1 MNHLA
6 NSTSPYLL
14 QHANNPVNWYPWGPE
29 ALQKAKDENKLILVS
44 IGYSACHWCHVMEH
58 ESFEDEKVAAVM
70 NEYFV
75 CIKVDREERPD
86 VDQIYMS
93 AVQLMSGRGGWP
105 LNCICLPDQRPIYG
119 GTYFR
124 KNDWTSL
131 LFNLADFFKNKPD
144 EAEDYAAR
152 LTEGIIQYES
162 VAFVKE
168 QPDYTCDDLEQ
179 TVNNWKKYFDKKEG
193 GLGAAPKFPMPNNW
207 LSLMRYAHL
216 AKDENVAEAVKL
228 TLHKMAFGGIY
239 DHIGGGFARYAVDGI
254 WHVPHF
260 EKMLYD
266 NAQLLSLYAEA
277 FTWNADPLYQK
288 VADGI
293 ISFTLRELCS
303 PEYGFYSALD
313 ADSEGKEGKF
323 YIFTKT
329 EIEHILGAD
338 ADLFCIYYHITD
350 DGNWEE
356 EASNVLFRRE
366 NDGELADKLGLQVD
380 VLLEKIE
387 ISRQIVFEAR
397 SLRVRP
403 GLDNKIL
410 ASWNGLMLKGLC
422 DAYRAFNKPEYLAT
436 AIKNAG
442 FILEGLLNKDGR
454 LSRIYNKNNND
465 ATVGADL
472 TEAKVAFL
480 DDYANIINAF
490 IALYEVTFDE
500 RWLIQ
505 AKKLADQAISH
516 YYDEANGIFFYTADD
531 DEQLIARKSE
541 IMDGVTP
548 ASNSVMARNLHQL
561 GLLFDEEQYHGISAQ
576 LLRNIFPHLSK
587 YPSAYSNWII
597 LLQEQVFGT
606 FEIAVTG
613 DDTEDTRQQ
622 MEKNYIPNKII
633 LGGKKGSLPLL
644 QDKFGAVTQ
653 IFICKDKTCG
663 LPAGNIADALK
674 QIKDV

>member
-1 MNHLA
+1 
-6 NSTSPYLL
+6 
-14 QHANNPVNWYPWGPE
+14 
-29 ALQKAKDENKLILVS
+29 
-44 IGYSACHWCHVMEH
+44 
-58 ESFEDEKVAAVM
+58 
-70 NEYFV
+70 
-75 CIKVDREERPD
+75 
-86 VDQIYMS
+86 
-93 AVQLMSGRGGWP
+93 
-105 LNCICLPDQRPIYG
+105 
-119 GTYFR
+119 
-124 KNDWTSL
+124 
-131 LFNLADFFKNKPD
+131 
-144 EAEDYAAR
+144 
-152 LTEGIIQYES
+152 
-162 VAFVKE
+162 
-168 QPDYTCDDLEQ
+168 
-179 TVNNWKKYFDKKEG
+179 
-193 GLGAAPKFPMPNNW
+193 
-207 LSLMRYAHL
+207 
-216 AKDENVAEAVKL
+216 
-228 TLHKMAFGGIY
+228 
-239 DHIGGGFARYAVDGI
+239 
-254 WHVPHF
+254 
-260 EKMLYD
+260 
-266 NAQLLSLYAEA
+266 
-277 FTWNADPLYQK
+277 
-288 VADGI
+288 
-293 ISFTLRELCS
+293 LRELCS